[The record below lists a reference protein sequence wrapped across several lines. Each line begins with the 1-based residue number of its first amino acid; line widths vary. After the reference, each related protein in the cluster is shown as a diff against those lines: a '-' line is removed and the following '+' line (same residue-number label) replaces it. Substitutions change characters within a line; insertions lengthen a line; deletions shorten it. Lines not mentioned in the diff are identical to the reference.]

1 MTVSGGNVITTLQD
15 RWRIDQ
21 DIQELL
27 QVRSQQ
33 EFTSRAQSVA
43 ARGEQ
48 VISVILQR
56 LDHADAR
63 SLSALGIISSLYPQ
77 REQILNKLYGAAADL
92 DRPDR
97 GRVSA
102 MLILERFLGQ
112 EPDPYLIST
121 LDNPQFMAVE
131 SIKEMIREGERD
143 PRALLE
149 YTRTLAEQADETIEG
164 VIDTLIEIGQ
174 ERAVPA
180 LCLLAQD
187 DNDTLGRAAL
197 LALGRLH
204 HPDAAQGLQSILPLL
219 SPERCTWGER
229 SLLKLRL
236 KQVPISPRPPVDAT
250 WRTLVSPIDG
260 EGSQVIWFVGEPN
273 EHGLCRF
280 VGFSINDHEGIRQVY
295 GHVDVP
301 ADTLPARRLRGHVH
315 NVALRTSPPDD
326 GDRSPGEHDRSP
338 GGHDRSPGEH
348 GRSPG
353 EHDRSPAKMVPSP
366 GILLHMLES
375 NFDYGRWLVREAQAR
390 NARQER
396 HVPVEYR
403 LFGPWLWQYDDAQVG
418 LSRWQGLGPVRTAGR
433 SGPTGTVVETAT
445 LLSHPAFRG
454 WFAYGELV
462 LQHAVSALQ
471 PTPLTVGSDVGS
483 DLAVLARAYFD
494 RGMISRLRYRLDI
507 MSEWLWQAGDARTAA
522 LSTLAAETLSTTSP
536 AEHPLTRRMI
546 ELGLRAAV
554 EQLRHM

>member
-43 ARGEQ
+43 ARGQE

-56 LDHADAR
+56 LDRADAR
-63 SLSALGIISSLYPQ
+63 ALSALGVISSLYPQ
-77 REQILNKLYGAAADL
+77 REQILNKLYEAAADL

-102 MLILERFLGQ
+102 MLILERFFGQ

-121 LDNPQFMAVE
+121 LDDPQFMAVE

-149 YTRTLAEQADETIEG
+149 YTRTLAEQPDETIEG
-164 VIDTLIEIGQ
+164 VIDTLIKVGQ

-187 DNDTLGRAAL
+187 DRVVLGQAAL
-197 LALGRLH
+197 LALGRLD
-204 HPDAAQGLQSILPLL
+204 HPEAAQGLQSILPLL
-219 SPERCTWGER
+219 PPDRRSLAER

-236 KQVPISPRPPVDAT
+236 KQVEVAPRPPVDAA

-260 EGSQVIWFVGEPN
+260 EGSQVIWFIDEVNGR
-273 EHGLCRF
+273 GQCRF

-301 ADTLPARRLRGHVH
+301 ADTLPERRMRGHIH
-315 NVALRTSPPDD
+315 NIALESGPPDESEGASD
-326 GDRSPGEHDRSP
+326 E
-338 GGHDRSPGEH
+338 
-348 GRSPG
+348 
-353 EHDRSPAKMVPSP
+353 MVPSP

-375 NFDYGRWLVREAQAR
+375 EFDYGRWLVREAQAR
-390 NARQER
+390 NVRQDR
-396 HVPVEYR
+396 PVPVEYR
-403 LFGPWLWQYDDAQVG
+403 LFGPWLWQYDDTQVG
-418 LSRWQGLGPVRTAGR
+418 QGLWQG
-433 SGPTGTVVETAT
+433 SGTVGTGKPTGSLAETT
-445 LLSHPAFRG
+445 ILLSHPAFRG
-454 WFAYGELV
+454 WFAYGEQILR
-462 LQHAVSALQ
+462 HAVSALQ
-471 PTPLTVGSDVGS
+471 RKPLIAGWDAG
-483 DLAVLARAYFD
+483 DDPAALARAYFD
-494 RGMISRLRYRLDI
+494 RAMIARLRYRLTV
-507 MSEWLWQAGDARTAA
+507 MSEWLRRAGDARAA
-522 LSTLAAETLSTTSP
+522 GLATLVAETLTVMSP
-536 AEHPLTRRMI
+536 AEHPFTRRMI
-546 ELGLRAAV
+546 ELGLRAAI
-554 EQLRHM
+554 EQLRSM

>member
-1 MTVSGGNVITTLQD
+1 MIASGGKVIHTLQD

-33 EFTSRAQSVA
+33 EFTDRAQRIA
-43 ARGEQ
+43 ARGDQ
-48 VISVILQR
+48 VISVILRR

-63 SLSALGIISSLYPQ
+63 TLSALGAVSSLYPQ

-92 DRPDR
+92 NRPDR

-121 LDNPQFMAVE
+121 LDDPQFMAVE
-131 SIKEMIREGERD
+131 SIREMIREGERD

-149 YTRTLAEQADETIEG
+149 YTRTLAEQPDETIEG
-164 VIDTLIEIGQ
+164 VIDTLIEVGQ
-174 ERAVPA
+174 ERAVLA

-187 DNDTLGRAAL
+187 DRDALGQAAL

-204 HPDAAQGLQSILPLL
+204 HQEAAQGLQSILPLL
-219 SPERCTWGER
+219 PPDRRSLAER

-236 KQVPISPRPPVDAT
+236 KQVAVPPRSPVNTT
-250 WRTLVSPIDG
+250 WRALVSPIDG

-273 EHGLCRF
+273 QHGLCHF
-280 VGFSINDHEGIRQVY
+280 VGFSINDREGIRQVY

-301 ADTLPARRLRGHVH
+301 SDTLPERRLRGHIH
-315 NVALRTSPPDD
+315 NVALQSGSTDEDD
-326 GDRSPGEHDRSP
+326 RVPGEGTS
-338 GGHDRSPGEH
+338 
-348 GRSPG
+348 
-353 EHDRSPAKMVPSP
+353 SP
-366 GILLHMLES
+366 GILLHMLETD
-375 NFDYGRWLVREAQAR
+375 FDYGRRLVREGRAR
-390 NARQER
+390 NAQQGRP
-396 HVPVEYR
+396 VPVEYR

-418 LSRWQGLGPVRTAGR
+418 SSRWQGLDKVGAAGPPGSLA
-433 SGPTGTVVETAT
+433 ETAM

-454 WFAYGELV
+454 WFAYGEQV
-462 LQHAVSALQ
+462 LQYAVSVLRR
-471 PTPLTVGSDVGS
+471 TPLIAGSDASG
-483 DLAVLARAYFD
+483 DPAMLARTYFD
-494 RGMISRLRYRLDI
+494 RPMIARLRYRLAA
-507 MSEWLWQAGDARTAA
+507 MSAWLWQAGDARAA
-522 LSTLAAETLSTTSP
+522 GLATLAAETLATMSP
-536 AEHPLTRRMI
+536 AAHPLTRRMI
-546 ELGLRAAV
+546 ELGLRAAI